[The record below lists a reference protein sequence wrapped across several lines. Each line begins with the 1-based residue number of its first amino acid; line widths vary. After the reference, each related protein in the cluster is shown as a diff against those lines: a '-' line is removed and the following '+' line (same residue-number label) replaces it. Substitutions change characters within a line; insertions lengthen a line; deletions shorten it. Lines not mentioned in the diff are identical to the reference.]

1 MQNKILNPSSPYKG
15 VKRRQR
21 SELPR
26 LSQGDDAVFSQ
37 TQAARKDWQLLGMF
51 WHSSAVYMKLLQ
63 LQLCIHL
70 LVMHHFPLTAGSV
83 GRVVKDH
90 KLFCTSRWL
99 LLLLPPTKEVN
110 VFPRVRLSVCLLA
123 ILLKNASMDLEK
135 CCVSTDVWTWTNW
148 WARSGLLSRIS
159 YKWCYTELRNFTS
172 GEKSPY
178 TYCRLAAAAR
188 RGFKVVL
195 FIEPLEHLS
204 EVRAL

>member
-110 VFPRVRLSVCLLA
+110 FFPVFVCLSVSHITQKCEHGFGEMLRVDRCLD
-123 ILLKNASMDLEK
+123 MDELM
-135 CCVSTDVWTWTNW
+135 SPI
-148 WARSGLLSRIS
+148 RIAFS
-159 YKWCYTELRNFTS
+159 DI
-172 GEKSPY
+172 
-178 TYCRLAAAAR
+178 
-188 RGFKVVL
+188 V
-195 FIEPLEHLS
+195 
-204 EVRAL
+204 